1 MEALLYTK
9 LENNKVKCR
18 VCNHYCVISNHKRGI
33 CGVRENQDGVLIAL
47 NYEKYISYSV
57 DPIEK
62 KPLYHF
68 MPRTKTYSF
77 ASVGCNMS
85 CKWCQNSSISQ
96 SPKPDEFIQGIRMSA
111 IEHIVTAKSFRV
123 PSISYTYSEP
133 TIFLEYALD
142 VMKLARE
149 NGLKN
154 IWVTNGYMSDE
165 TLDLILPYLDA
176 VNVDYKGTNQ
186 TYKEYCLGDADSV
199 LKNIRRMIDY
209 GVHVEVTTLVIPGV
223 NDSFKDIEKITD
235 DIAYALGINTIW
247 HISRFFPGYKMLKT
261 EITPLE
267 TLKRVEKIG
276 RQKGLKHI
284 YLGNI

>member
-9 LENNKVKCR
+9 LDNKKVKCR
-18 VCNHYCVISNHKRGI
+18 VCNHYCVISNQKRGI
-33 CGVRENQDGVLIAL
+33 CGVRENRDGILIAL
-47 NYEKYISYSV
+47 NYGKYISYSV

-77 ASVGCNMS
+77 ASVGCNMA

-96 SPKPDEFIQGIRMSA
+96 SPKPDEFIQGMRMSA
-111 IEHIVTAKSFRV
+111 EEHILTAKSYRV
-123 PSISYTYSEP
+123 PSISYTYTEP

-142 VMKLARE
+142 IMKLARE
-149 NGLKN
+149 NALKN
-154 IWVTNGYMSDE
+154 IWVSNGYMSDE

-176 VNVDYKGTNQ
+176 VNIDFKGTNE
-186 TYKEYCLGDADSV
+186 TYQKYCLGDADSV
-199 LKNIRRMIDY
+199 LKNIKRMIDY

-223 NDSFKDIEKITD
+223 NDSIEALERITD
-235 DIAYALGINTIW
+235 DIAYTLGINTIW

-267 TLKRVEKIG
+267 TLKKAEAIG
-276 RQKGLKHI
+276 RKKGLKHI
-284 YLGNI
+284 YLGNV